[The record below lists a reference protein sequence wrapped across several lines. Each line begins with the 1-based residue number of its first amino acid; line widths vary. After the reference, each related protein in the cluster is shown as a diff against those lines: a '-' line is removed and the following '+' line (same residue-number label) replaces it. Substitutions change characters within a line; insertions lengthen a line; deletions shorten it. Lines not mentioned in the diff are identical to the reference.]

1 MPTILI
7 VDDNINLI
15 ALMGKMLTAVA
26 DISFATNGQAAL
38 RQMRACPPDL
48 VLLDEDMPGMSGGQV
63 CEAMS
68 QDPDLAAIPVIFVT
82 GHTDSDSEVR
92 ALIAGAVDFI
102 AKPVHEAVL
111 LARVRTHL
119 RLKSLSDELRRS
131 AALDGLTQLSNRG
144 AFDSRLLL
152 EWSRAGRLGTPLSVI
167 LLDVDHFKQFN
178 DRYGHPAGDRCL
190 QAVAGAVQAQ
200 ARRSTDV
207 AGRVGGEEFALL
219 LPDTPVEGAQEAAER
234 LRADIA
240 ALQIAHGAS
249 PTSPCVTVSIGI
261 ASCVAGPQSGLLR
274 PADLIEIADQAL
286 YKAKSLGRNRVCR
299 AATRLPSGV
308 ASVTLNRSLLAIEQ
322 V

>member
-1 MPTILI
+1 MIEICVNGSPKSWFAARKPRDANASSRKFEMPTILI

-26 DISFATNGQAAL
+26 DLSFATKGKGVL
-38 RQMRACPPDL
+38 CEMGACPRDL

-144 AFDSRLLL
+144 AFDSRL
-152 EWSRAGRLGTPLSVI
+152 
-167 LLDVDHFKQFN
+167 
-178 DRYGHPAGDRCL
+178 
-190 QAVAGAVQAQ
+190 
-200 ARRSTDV
+200 
-207 AGRVGGEEFALL
+207 
-219 LPDTPVEGAQEAAER
+219 
-234 LRADIA
+234 
-240 ALQIAHGAS
+240 
-249 PTSPCVTVSIGI
+249 
-261 ASCVAGPQSGLLR
+261 
-274 PADLIEIADQAL
+274 
-286 YKAKSLGRNRVCR
+286 
-299 AATRLPSGV
+299 
-308 ASVTLNRSLLAIEQ
+308 
-322 V
+322 